1 MFDFKQLLVD
11 SGIIVH
17 WNNQN
22 RWISYVIWA
31 LKLRKPRKFTISRVA
46 ESQYTNFLLV
56 VMAHIQWHHVSAL
69 NLNRHGFCPC
79 WFNFEA
85 IGRLVSRVKFVG
97 HRLLEPRV
105 LVEDHW
111 PMTRSPLIWNICV
124 FICKNWYFDNGR
136 VQSRFL
142 STWYQS
148 PIILP
153 LLTIF
158 RSLVPGIQQIP
169 LIPKCQSFPSL
180 SFHWF
185 HQIYRYHCFYQF
197 HQFLSFQWIKQ
208 LFGQSNLSVAFSSI
222 FCSHCFHNPILTLL

>member
-148 PIILP
+148 PIILRGSMSRFAIGGP
-153 LLTIF
+153 LGAKFNDMSHFGPFLRVSIEGW
-158 RSLVPGIQQIP
+158 P
-169 LIPKCQSFPSL
+169 
-180 SFHWF
+180 
-185 HQIYRYHCFYQF
+185 QF
-197 HQFLSFQWIKQ
+197 TRPPWKI
-208 LFGQSNLSVAFSSI
+208 
-222 FCSHCFHNPILTLL
+222 